1 MSTIKLSKT
10 AIQRHMVIWVLLMVY
25 VATTQIVKGS
35 LISQFLYT
43 PLFILN
49 YVIPYY
55 ILTLWAFPNFFEKQK
70 IRFTLYY
77 INVIFLFILID
88 YLHIKQILPFLG
100 GYRKR
105 IDLSMQEFARTSLL
119 HFSFLAFTSAGA
131 YLNWRSYEMAKKRM
145 QKQKDILSKELDFLT
160 NQFLSHFSF
169 NFLNFCYRKVLHSSP
184 KAANSIE
191 CFSELLHYSLN
202 LKPEE
207 YITLVKE
214 IEYIE
219 NFIEVQKCITSEVF
233 VILKQEGA
241 IDNFQILQGV
251 LSVFVENAF
260 KHGVFNEQKSPIEI
274 LISVNEETLK
284 FHVKNKK
291 SNSST
296 YLSTG
301 IGLQNIKQVLN
312 LFYKDLHSLIIT
324 NTELNYISEL
334 TLKMNAKNELL
345 FDV

>member
-1 MSTIKLSKT
+1 MRAIKLSKT
-10 AIQRHMVIWVLLMVY
+10 AIQRHLAIWALLMVY

-35 LISQFLYT
+35 LASQLLYT
-43 PLFILN
+43 PLFVLN

-55 ILTLWAFPNFFEKQK
+55 IFTLWVFPNFFEKQK
-70 IRFTLYY
+70 IRFALYY
-77 INVIFLFILID
+77 ISVIFLFILID
-88 YLHIKQILPFLG
+88 YLHIKQVLPFLG

-105 IDLSMQEFARTSLL
+105 IDLPMLEFIRTSLL
-119 HFSFLAFTSAGA
+119 HFAFLAFTSAAA
-131 YLNWRSYEMAKKRM
+131 YLNWRSLEQAKKRTQRERDM
-145 QKQKDILSKELDFLT
+145 LSKELDFIT
-160 NQFLSHFSF
+160 NQFHSHISF
-169 NFLNFCYRKVLHSSP
+169 NFLSFCYRKVFHSSP

-191 CFSELLHYSLN
+191 RFTELLQYSLN

-219 NFIEVQKCITSEVF
+219 NFIEVQKCVTSEVF

-241 IDNFQILQGV
+241 VDNFQILQGV

-260 KHGVFNEQKSPIEI
+260 KHGVFSEQKAPIEI
-274 LISVNEETLK
+274 LISVKEETLK
-284 FHVKNKK
+284 FHIKNKK

-334 TLKMNAKNELL
+334 TLKMKTKNELL
-345 FDV
+345 NA